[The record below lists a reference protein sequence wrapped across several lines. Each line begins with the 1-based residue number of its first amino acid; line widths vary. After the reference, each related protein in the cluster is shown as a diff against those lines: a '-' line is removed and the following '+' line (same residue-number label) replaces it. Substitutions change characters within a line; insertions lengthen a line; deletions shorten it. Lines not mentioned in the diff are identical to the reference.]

1 MGEGKRSVVIHGHF
15 YQPPREDPWLEE
27 VERQPSAAPFHDW
40 NARIEDECYRAVV
53 AARVPGEGGRIREV
67 MNTLEFI
74 SFNFGPTL
82 LGWLEAKA
90 PDTYRAVLEADRR
103 SSLAHDG
110 HGNAIAQSY
119 HHTILPL
126 ASRRDKTTEVRWGIT
141 DFRSRFQ
148 RDPEGMWLPET
159 AVDEETLD
167 VLAQEGVAFTI
178 LAPHQVEQVPENG
191 MPGLFRGAN
200 GKTVAVFLYDGPLSH
215 DVAFGH
221 LLKDAALWERR
232 LAEGIGQGRERSAE
246 TSPYRSLISIATDG
260 ETYGHHH
267 AFGEMALAAV
277 LKNLSARDEV
287 EVENFASY
295 LARNPA
301 TQEIRLDAPSS
312 WSCSHGVE
320 RWRSECGCK
329 MHPERSSQ
337 QAWRTTLRNSMN
349 FLANRLHAVF
359 EAEGV
364 TLLAD
369 PWGARNDYWDGSDTT
384 PIDPAHH
391 HEVLRERELLEM
403 ERNALRLFT
412 SCGWFFDDM
421 AGIEPLQVLKY
432 AARALELAGPG
443 GQKIEEA
450 FLGHLSGATT
460 NEFPPRDGR
469 TLYLEE
475 VKPKHRAE
483 HRVAAGHAVLRF
495 LGEDPT
501 DRVAGYLSK
510 DTVTAGGGTAAT
522 AGGEAAVADASG
534 VGGEAGEPPMALSV
548 KVTHRRTGREWTFTT
563 RLKAPNLGDI
573 QVSLADGVRLSIADL
588 PDGFRNPAEEQLR
601 ESIVD
606 KCIPDTD
613 RRDLLLGSRTL
624 DQVAESALVRSIREL
639 PELPSQADE
648 ARIVELAN
656 LFGLLRQPIPF
667 DAQTEFHRAYR
678 QASPEKAVRLDTLA
692 EPLGC
697 VTTP

>member
-40 NARIEDECYRAVV
+40 NAQIEDECYRAVV

-82 LGWLEAKA
+82 LGWLEAEA

-103 SSLAHDG
+103 SCLAHDG

-126 ASRRDKTTEVRWGIT
+126 ASRRDKITEVRWGIA

-178 LAPHQVEQVPENG
+178 LAPHQVEQVPEHG

-200 GKTVAVFLYDGPLSH
+200 GKTVAMFIYDGPLSN

-221 LLKDAALWERR
+221 LLKDAALWGQCMTGGSAED
-232 LAEGIGQGRERSAE
+232 AEGSAE
-246 TSPYRSLISIATDG
+246 TLPDRSLISIATDG

-277 LKNLSARDEV
+277 LKNLRSRDGV
-287 EVENFASY
+287 EVENFASF

-369 PWGARNDYWDGSDTT
+369 PWGARNDYWDVSDTA

-391 HEVLRERELLEM
+391 PEVLRERELLEM

-421 AGIEPLQVLKY
+421 AGIEPLQVLRY

-443 GQKIEEA
+443 GPKIEEA
-450 FLGHLSGATT
+450 FLGHLSGAMT

-475 VKPKHRAE
+475 VKPKHQAE

-501 DRVAGYLSK
+501 DRVAGYLSE
-510 DTVTAGGGTAAT
+510 DTVSAVTAGG
-522 AGGEAAVADASG
+522 ASG

-563 RLKAPNLGDI
+563 RLNAPSLGDI
-573 QVSLADGVRLSIADL
+573 QVSMDDEVRLSMADL
-588 PDGFRNPAEEQLR
+588 PDGFRAPAEEQLR
-601 ESIVD
+601 EAIVD
-606 KCIPDTD
+606 RCIPDTD

-624 DQVAESALVRSIREL
+624 GQVAESVLVRSIREL

-656 LFGLLRQPIPF
+656 LFGLLHQPIPF

-678 QASPEKAVRLDTLA
+678 KASSEKAVRLDNLA